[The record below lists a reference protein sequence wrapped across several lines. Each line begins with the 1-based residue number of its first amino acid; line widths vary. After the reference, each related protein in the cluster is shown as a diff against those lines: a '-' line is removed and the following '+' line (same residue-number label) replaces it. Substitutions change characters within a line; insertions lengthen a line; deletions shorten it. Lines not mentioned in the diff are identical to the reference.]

1 MSTVLIVEDDP
12 DDETLFLR
20 ALRKCEG
27 APVFEVVRDGRA
39 AVDRLLSGEALPR
52 FVLLDLKLPK
62 LSGHEVLEAVRA
74 EHDAGTLP
82 VVVFSSSDEPS
93 DIELAYAKGANSY
106 VTKPVASSAFAATA
120 RYLARFWSEHNQPV
134 LP

>member
-12 DDETLFLR
+12 DDEALFLR

-27 APVFEVVRDGRA
+27 APDFEVVRDGRA

-62 LSGHEVLEAVRA
+62 LSGHEVLAAVRA

-82 VVVFSSSDEPS
+82 IVMFSSSDEPS
-93 DIELAYAKGANSY
+93 DIERAYASGANSY
-106 VTKPVASSAFAATA
+106 VTKPIASSSFASAARQIA
-120 RYLARFWSEHNQPV
+120 RYWSECNV
-134 LP
+134 VVE